1 MAANPYAL
9 LQKPVDYASEK
20 KKADDR
26 ALNQLDRYIEQAKV
40 RDQQWVDAQEQKRDL
55 LFKIAEFAPTAV
67 KTGMKINE
75 GIKQKQ
81 FAKWTRLGITEE
93 VLGESQ
99 KLIQQDKSVLDNL
112 DKEDNKLIQLLRSR
126 GVDPQAAKVI
136 AKNGGS
142 YSRRLKEFAGTQTV
156 VNLQTT
162 LEKSPKFKDFL
173 ETIKHHDNP
182 TLRQNKIRNWIRE
195 PGNVFH
201 LPYKDTFYE
210 RVLSKDVEATVNDIS
225 NKLTVK
231 NNTIQTEAEKV
242 QNKQTFDTYFQSDDE
257 SSIGEIYIK
266 QVNNFAEQIPEKI
279 NGEVNPDYA
288 IRYQLAEANA
298 TKHLEDVLR
307 ATDDQGVPLVS
318 PGQFNNLK
326 TSLMQHRGRKSANN
340 PEGFVEISDGLWTQ
354 DTAIDL
360 TRISNEAW
368 TNYWEGADERAKQ
381 TKINKLSTG
390 LRYVQSLP
398 VEQRAAAFQTVVNDI
413 GGADSLD
420 EKSKTRVKNLSR
432 IFRLPNVEESLIEAL
447 GNDNGISESDLNA
460 IKVDFPETYNNYN
473 SANTIMKSDKV
484 IKSLGQ
490 AKGLVVAATEW
501 DLTAKPNLDGNPAN
515 LATSLTTKYR
525 KLIRNDVLALPIE
538 GRNDAAIAGIINNR
552 LAEMNTEWDL
562 GSGNKAPVTSDAE
575 LEGQYH
581 FNSDKGVFSLW
592 QAGNENIKHG
602 ESFISI
608 VNNTKNKQER
618 NVDPYAVKEGKEST
632 AYFTK
637 AAVEN
642 MISENKVTQRAN
654 IIADTLNIEGGGTA
668 LIMGTAEALGVDTG
682 DLGEKTKTVQQILNE
697 DPYLRHWRS
706 TNAPLS
712 HEAFKRMNEKALQKE
727 EEKQEADKTAA
738 RIQTKRDKVKEHRTT
753 VTNKER
759 FGDLNE
765 QQVQDLINRVT
776 QNPEELARYIN
787 APFYEYLK
795 TLINQ

>member
-40 RDQQWVDAQEQKRDL
+40 RDQQWVAAQEQKRDL

-67 KTGMKINE
+67 KTGMEINE

-81 FAKWTRLGITEE
+81 FNKWTRLGITEQ

-162 LEKSPKFKDFL
+162 LEKSEKFKDFL
-173 ETIKHHDNP
+173 ETIKHIDNP
-182 TLRQNKIRNWIRE
+182 TLRKNRIRKWIRTR
-195 PGNVFH
+195 GNVFH

-210 RVLSKDVEATVNDIS
+210 RVLSKDVESTINDIS

-242 QNKQTFDTYFQSDDE
+242 QTKQTYDTYFQSDDE

-266 QVNNFAEQIPEKI
+266 EVNNFAEQIPEKI

-354 DTAIDL
+354 DTVIDL

-368 TNYWEGADERAKQ
+368 TNYWE
-381 TKINKLSTG
+381 
-390 LRYVQSLP
+390 
-398 VEQRAAAFQTVVNDI
+398 
-413 GGADSLD
+413 
-420 EKSKTRVKNLSR
+420 
-432 IFRLPNVEESLIEAL
+432 
-447 GNDNGISESDLNA
+447 
-460 IKVDFPETYNNYN
+460 
-473 SANTIMKSDKV
+473 
-484 IKSLGQ
+484 
-490 AKGLVVAATEW
+490 
-501 DLTAKPNLDGNPAN
+501 
-515 LATSLTTKYR
+515 
-525 KLIRNDVLALPIE
+525 
-538 GRNDAAIAGIINNR
+538 
-552 LAEMNTEWDL
+552 
-562 GSGNKAPVTSDAE
+562 
-575 LEGQYH
+575 
-581 FNSDKGVFSLW
+581 
-592 QAGNENIKHG
+592 
-602 ESFISI
+602 
-608 VNNTKNKQER
+608 
-618 NVDPYAVKEGKEST
+618 
-632 AYFTK
+632 
-637 AAVEN
+637 
-642 MISENKVTQRAN
+642 
-654 IIADTLNIEGGGTA
+654 
-668 LIMGTAEALGVDTG
+668 
-682 DLGEKTKTVQQILNE
+682 
-697 DPYLRHWRS
+697 
-706 TNAPLS
+706 
-712 HEAFKRMNEKALQKE
+712 
-727 EEKQEADKTAA
+727 
-738 RIQTKRDKVKEHRTT
+738 
-753 VTNKER
+753 
-759 FGDLNE
+759 
-765 QQVQDLINRVT
+765 
-776 QNPEELARYIN
+776 
-787 APFYEYLK
+787 
-795 TLINQ
+795 